1 MVIKLTRSTTLA
13 MAGACALLAG
23 CAHPQPGPN
32 AGAAAVQ
39 AAPDVPLATRPTV
52 GQEAGAVVRNG
63 LVVDF
68 RRGNARL
75 TPDGAKQLDVAARL
89 FRDVNPVR
97 MFVAGHSDN
106 IGDEYSNLLL
116 SARRAQVVK
125 AGLVARGIP
134 ANRLLLQ
141 ALGTSDPASGTGS
154 QAVDDRRVTVTWRL
168 L

>member
-1 MVIKLTRSTTLA
+1 MKTGLARSTTPLA
-13 MAGACALLAG
+13 ASVCALLAG

-39 AAPDVPLATRPTV
+39 AALDVPLATRPTV
-52 GQEAGAVVRNG
+52 GQEVKTVAANE

-68 RRGNARL
+68 SLGNARL
-75 TPDGAKQLDVAARL
+75 TPDGTKKLDLAARL

-97 MFVAGHSDN
+97 MFVSGHSDN
-106 IGDEYSNLLL
+106 IGDEYANLLL

-134 ANRLLLQ
+134 SDRLLLQ
-141 ALGTSDPASGTGS
+141 ALGTSDPAQGS
-154 QAVDDRRVTVTWRL
+154 QPVDNRRVIVTWRL

>member
-1 MVIKLTRSTTLA
+1 MIKFTRSTSMA

-39 AAPDVPLATRPTV
+39 AAPNVPLATKPTV
-52 GQEAGAVVRNG
+52 GQEAGAVLHNE
-63 LVVDF
+63 LVIDF
-68 RRGNARL
+68 SRGNARL
-75 TPDGAKQLDVAARL
+75 TPGGARQLDVAARL

-97 MFVAGHSDN
+97 MFVSGHSDN
-106 IGDEYSNLLL
+106 LGDEYANLIL

-141 ALGTSDPASGTGS
+141 ALGTSDPASSGTRS
-154 QAVDDRRVTVTWRL
+154 PPVDDRRVTVTWRL

>member
-1 MVIKLTRSTTLA
+1 MASYPLFPTA
-13 MAGACALLAG
+13 MAVAVSCALLAG

-32 AGAAAVQ
+32 AEASAVQ
-39 AAPDVPLATRPTV
+39 AAADVPLATRPTV
-52 GQEAGAVVRNG
+52 GQEAKAVVNNE
-63 LVVDF
+63 LVIDF
-68 RRGNARL
+68 STGNARL

-97 MFVAGHSDN
+97 MFVSGHSDN
-106 IGDEYSNLLL
+106 IGDEYANLLL

-125 AGLVARGIP
+125 AALVARGIP

-141 ALGTSDPASGTGS
+141 ALGTSEPVQATAS
-154 QAVDDRRVTVTWRL
+154 QPVDNRRVTVTWRL

>member
-1 MVIKLTRSTTLA
+1 MRSTPIVVL
-13 MAGACALLAG
+13 GFCALLAA

-32 AGAAAVQ
+32 AQAAAVQ

-52 GQEAGAVVRNG
+52 GQEVKAVVNNE
-63 LVVDF
+63 LEVDF
-68 RRGNARL
+68 SRGTARL
-75 TPDGAKQLDVAARL
+75 SPSGARQLDVAARL

-97 MFVAGHSDN
+97 MFVSGHSDN
-106 IGDEYSNLLL
+106 VGDEYSNLLL

-141 ALGTSDPASGTGS
+141 ALGTSDPASSGAGS
-154 QAVDDRRVTVTWRL
+154 QQVDDRRVTVTWRL